1 MIISLQLIK
10 PKKEKESDFTMKRLL
25 ISMIALMFLT
35 GVLVAC
41 SDGANDQAEDEE
53 DNVTEETDETENK
66 VVEEEEDVEADNE
79 DSAEDDDSKSTGGRF
94 ESSVEDQLDLRIGDT
109 GIADTTIGKFELTVD
124 SAEIVG
130 PELDG
135 VESVL
140 EEIIV
145 LNLTFKNIG
154 DEVIIAEDIMSMMGI
169 TDNIDGSNYHNNP
182 EAFESI
188 DTFEG
193 ELQPGEERKTQ
204 FVAHIYEA
212 DEYYFRMDPG
222 NVASGSTNQIL
233 WTISA
238 EEAGK

>member
-41 SDGANDQAEDEE
+41 SDGANDQAED
-53 DNVTEETDETENK
+53 
-66 VVEEEEDVEADNE
+66 
-79 DSAEDDDSKSTGGRF
+79 DDSKSTGGRF

-130 PELDG
+130 SELDG